1 MSWLYSRA
9 LVAEFLEATCS
20 GGEQSA
26 QLNASPTPQAFLPS
40 DKMTEFSRPS
50 RSGMT
55 FAPLTEPL
63 GVALLMWF
71 LADSHVRT
79 YQLPGM
85 APELTASVP
94 DYGEKWHESSARYDL
109 DSSSWKTHR
118 CLWEEALPWSSVT
131 LPSWGMMRNGVLW
144 EPPMSGR
151 PIRETAS
158 GLLPTPRASMGPHGV
173 AWSRAKS
180 GEHRHNLED
189 FLAMQWLLEGNPVVP
204 GLNPNPEFVE
214 WMMGWPLG
222 WTDLKPLGMAKCHC
236 VRPLH
241 GDCLQ
246 TFDCWQKHFK
256 RQLET

>member
-1 MSWLYSRA
+1 MSWLISRA
-9 LVAEFLEATCS
+9 LMEAYESSLSSRERVVEYWEATCS
-20 GGEQSA
+20 DGAQSA
-26 QLNASPTPQAFLPS
+26 LSSSIPTPQAFLPS

-55 FAPLTEPL
+55 FAPLTEDL
-63 GVALLMWF
+63 GEALLTWF
-71 LADSHVRT
+71 LADSRVRT

-94 DYGEKWHESSARYDL
+94 AYGEKWHESSVRYDL
-109 DSSSWKTHR
+109 GSSSWKTHR

-131 LPSWGMMRNGVLW
+131 LPSWGMMLNGVLW

-151 PIRETAS
+151 PISETAS

-189 FLAMQWLLEGNPVVP
+189 FLAMQWLQDGNPVVP
-204 GLNPNPEFVE
+204 GLSPNPEFVE
-214 WMMGWPLG
+214 WMMGWPIG
-222 WTDLKPLGMAKCHC
+222 WTGLNP
-236 VRPLH
+236 
-241 GDCLQ
+241 
-246 TFDCWQKHFK
+246 
-256 RQLET
+256 LETAKFQEWQQQHSGC